1 MNDNGRSRCLGRR
14 ALLAGFLLPRISWIF
29 QDSTLQSIF
38 CLFSSFLY
46 LLWSDCFHNKKQR
59 RLIACSRPHTAGLD
73 TGKSCTVG
81 GICFPEHLSLLC
93 SGRCPR
99 TTHLGLHLPR
109 RARGPGSFVS
119 PVEIRGH
126 SPGQPKCHCISLF
139 TQLRAAHSELF
150 ALCKG

>member
-1 MNDNGRSRCLGRR
+1 MPGKES
-14 ALLAGFLLPRISWIF
+14 LAGRISFASNIL
-29 QDSTLQSIF
+29 DISGLYTSVHIL